1 VADTAADSFGS
12 SGGGISRYFPVPLY
26 QSATSIPNDISTG
39 RPGRGIPDVS
49 ADGDPA
55 SGYFVRVDGEEVP
68 IGGTSAAAPL
78 WAALIVLINQKLA
91 QRVGFI
97 NPILYAN
104 AGALRN
110 VITGDNKVGADNIG
124 YSATD
129 GWDPCT
135 GLGSPDGLR
144 ILAVLRGPPL
154 SRPPPV

>member
-1 VADTAADSFGS
+1 MADTAADSFGS

-104 AGALRN
+104 GRC
-110 VITGDNKVGADNIG
+110 VTSSPGTTRWVRTT
-124 YSATD
+124 SAT
-129 GWDPCT
+129 
-135 GLGSPDGLR
+135 
-144 ILAVLRGPPL
+144 VPPMVGIPAQASGARTASEFSL
-154 SRPPPV
+154 YCAARH